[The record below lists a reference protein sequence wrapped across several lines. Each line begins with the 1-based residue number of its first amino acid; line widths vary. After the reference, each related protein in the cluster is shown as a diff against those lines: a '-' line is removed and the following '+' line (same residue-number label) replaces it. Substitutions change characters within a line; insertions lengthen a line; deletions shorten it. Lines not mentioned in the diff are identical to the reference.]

1 MKTAATFHFPI
12 NFLRACIF
20 AALFALCGQAAAQ
33 ERGASIA
40 ARAGT
45 LGHGLELKFPLSQ
58 KINLRLAANRFEKT
72 YDKTSAGG
80 TVKGDYTATLD
91 MNTDGAIFDWH
102 PGGGGFR
109 FSFGA
114 FSNGNKLTAETT
126 GSEITLNDNT
136 YTGDANLSL
145 EFESTSPYFGIGWSS
160 HTDSGLS
167 LDFELGAMFQ
177 TPILRVDG
185 TGTISGSRRCQFS
198 VNEKSVADVCNNGAA
213 LKADLEAEHK
223 RLVEDLEV
231 HPVLSIGLQLR
242 F

>member
-1 MKTAATFHFPI
+1 M
-12 NFLRACIF
+12 C

-33 ERGASIA
+33 ERERGASIA

-45 LGHGLELKFPLSQ
+45 LGHGLELKFPLRQ
-58 KINLRLAANRFEKT
+58 KLSLRLVANRFEKT
-72 YDKTSAGG
+72 YDKTAAEG
-80 TVKGDYTATLD
+80 TVTGDYTAKVD
-91 MNTDGAIFDWH
+91 MNTDGAILDWH

-114 FSNGNKLTAETT
+114 FSNGNKLTARTDNGKFAFKE
-126 GSEITLNDNT
+126 EEYTLS
-136 YTGDANLSL
+136 DANLSL

-177 TPILRVDG
+177 TPLLQVGGKGKKGPINCDFTVDKKG
-185 TGTISGSRRCQFS
+185 VANVSGNTCS
-198 VNEKSVADVCNNGAA
+198 A
-213 LKADLEAEHK
+213 LKNELENYLEAEHK
-223 RLVEDLEV
+223 SLVDDLEI